1 MLGFVI
7 TTLIFIFG
15 ILAISKISDYE
26 EVKSNWAK
34 YRCRID
40 VMMMADY
47 YGHNS
52 GENLGFCLKEAFDGR
67 AKEALGPFYVY
78 IGKFVS
84 VLMTML
90 SSLNSIR
97 MIFATIVGSATQIF
111 SEFSER
117 IQALFNRFQMSAI
130 RMKMLM
136 GRVFATMYAI
146 IFMGMSG
153 LKGMSN
159 LGNTFLFKF
168 LDTFCF
174 DPDTPIE
181 MHCGKSL
188 RIQDVKIGD
197 ILKGGHRVTAT
208 FQFAADGQEMV
219 RLPRQSRESINSD
232 DILVST
238 NHYILHN
245 SRWILS
251 KDHPLSIP
259 TDSWMGGEKR
269 PLICLNTHTHQIP
282 IGDYIFRDYDE
293 TSEGDSAA
301 MALATTMLNGGNYT
315 KENEKPSINSEMAC
329 HPKTLLKAKDAKHA
343 KHAKHTLIP
352 ASEVILGTELSHG
365 TVVGIV
371 KKECT
376 EVCEINGDI
385 LASGTCI
392 WSEEQNI
399 WTRAMFVKE
408 PLKIPPTEFYSFVV
422 TPSAC
427 IETSSGTVFRDY
439 VEVHSKDL
447 ESPYSNSLAI
457 GLGLGLGLGLPLERC
472 ENSPIETS

>member
-47 YGHNS
+47 YGHDS

-181 MHCGKSL
+181 MDCGKSL

-219 RLPRQSRESINSD
+219 RLPRQSRQSTHSD

-245 SRWILS
+245 SRWIPS

-269 PLICLNTHTHQIP
+269 PLICLNKHTHQIQL
-282 IGDYIFRDYDE
+282 GDYIFRDYDE

-315 KENEKPSINSEMAC
+315 KKDEKPSINSEMAC
-329 HPKTLLKAKDAKHA
+329 HPKTLLKVKD
-343 KHAKHTLIP
+343 AKHTLIP

-376 EVCEINGDI
+376 EVCEINGEI

-399 WTRAMFVKE
+399 WTRAFLVKE

-447 ESPYSNSLAI
+447 ESPYSNALA
-457 GLGLGLGLGLPLERC
+457 LGLGLALERC

>member
-78 IGKFVS
+78 LGKFVS

-181 MHCGKSL
+181 MDCGKSL

-219 RLPRQSRESINSD
+219 RLPRQSRQSTHSD

-245 SRWILS
+245 SRWIPS

-315 KENEKPSINSEMAC
+315 KEDEKPSINSEMAC
-329 HPKTLLKAKDAKHA
+329 HPKTLLKGKDAKHA
-343 KHAKHTLIP
+343 NHTKHTLIP

-399 WTRAMFVKE
+399 WTRAFLVKE

-447 ESPYSNSLAI
+447 ESPYSNALA
-457 GLGLGLGLGLPLERC
+457 LGLGLGLALERC

>member
-1 MLGFVI
+1 
-7 TTLIFIFG
+7 
-15 ILAISKISDYE
+15 
-26 EVKSNWAK
+26 
-34 YRCRID
+34 
-40 VMMMADY
+40 
-47 YGHNS
+47 
-52 GENLGFCLKEAFDGR
+52 
-67 AKEALGPFYVY
+67 
-78 IGKFVS
+78 
-84 VLMTML
+84 
-90 SSLNSIR
+90 
-97 MIFATIVGSATQIF
+97 
-111 SEFSER
+111 
-117 IQALFNRFQMSAI
+117 
-130 RMKMLM
+130 
-136 GRVFATMYAI
+136 
-146 IFMGMSG
+146 
-153 LKGMSN
+153 
-159 LGNTFLFKF
+159 
-168 LDTFCF
+168 
-174 DPDTPIE
+174 
-181 MHCGKSL
+181 
-188 RIQDVKIGD
+188 
-197 ILKGGHRVTAT
+197 
-208 FQFAADGQEMV
+208 
-219 RLPRQSRESINSD
+219 
-232 DILVST
+232 
-238 NHYILHN
+238 
-245 SRWILS
+245 
-251 KDHPLSIP
+251 
-259 TDSWMGGEKR
+259 MGGEKR

-343 KHAKHTLIP
+343 NHTKHTLIP

-385 LASGTCI
+385 LASGTCV

-399 WTRAMFVKE
+399 WTRAFLVKE

-447 ESPYSNSLAI
+447 ESPYSNALA
-457 GLGLGLGLGLPLERC
+457 LGLGLGLALERC

>member
-15 ILAISKISDYE
+15 ILAISKISDFE

-47 YGHNS
+47 YGHDS
-52 GENLGFCLKEAFDGR
+52 GENFGFCLKEAFEGR

-78 IGKFVS
+78 LGKFVN

-174 DPDTPIE
+174 DPDTRIDLE
-181 MHCGKSL
+181 CGKSL

-219 RLPRQSRESINSD
+219 RFPRQSRQSRQSE

-251 KDHPLSIP
+251 NDHPLSIP
-259 TDSWMGGEKR
+259 TESWMGGEKR
-269 PLICLNTHTHQIP
+269 PLICLNTDTHIIP
-282 IGDYIFRDYDE
+282 IGEYIFRDYDE

-301 MALATTMLNGGNYT
+301 MALATNMLNGGNYN
-315 KENEKPSINSEMAC
+315 KEYETTMNSEMAC
-329 HPKTLLKAKDAKHA
+329 HPKTLLKTKDNKHN
-343 KHAKHTLIP
+343 KHNLIP

-365 TVVGIV
+365 MVVGIV

-399 WTRAMFVKE
+399 WTRAFFIKE
-408 PLKIPPTEFYSFVV
+408 PVKIPPTELYSFVV

-439 VEVHSKDL
+439 VEVHSKDM
-447 ESPYSNSLAI
+447 ESPYSDA
-457 GLGLGLGLGLPLERC
+457 LERC

>member
-47 YGHNS
+47 YGHDS

-67 AKEALGPFYVY
+67 AKEAIGPFYVY
-78 IGKFVS
+78 IGKFVN

-181 MHCGKSL
+181 MDCGKSL

-219 RLPRQSRESINSD
+219 RLPRQSRQSRESINSD

-245 SRWILS
+245 SRWIPS

-329 HPKTLLKAKDAKHA
+329 HPKTLLKVKDAKHA
-343 KHAKHTLIP
+343 NHTKHTLIP

-399 WTRAMFVKE
+399 WTRAFLVKE

-447 ESPYSNSLAI
+447 ESPYSNALA
-457 GLGLGLGLGLPLERC
+457 LGLALERC

>member
-47 YGHNS
+47 YGHDS

-78 IGKFVS
+78 LGKFVS

-90 SSLNSIR
+90 SGLNSIR

-181 MHCGKSL
+181 MDCGKSL

-219 RLPRQSRESINSD
+219 RLPRQSRQSRQSTHSD

-315 KENEKPSINSEMAC
+315 KEHEKIGMNSEMAC
-329 HPKTLLKAKDAKHA
+329 HPKTLLKAKDPN
-343 KHAKHTLIP
+343 HTLIP

-447 ESPYSNSLAI
+447 ESPYSNA
-457 GLGLGLGLGLPLERC
+457 LGLGLERC
-472 ENSPIETS
+472 ENPPIETS